1 MNYFYPCIKFN
12 VFLPRFATLHFSCSL
27 NYEMIFLTYPDN
39 WILEVE
45 YNPLMLTLQMNF
57 PYSYESIVEIFLFE
71 EFYGIYPFVMVSM
84 TLLYCVVHVCM
95 FIQLTCEWLALLIFS
110 NFSDTFSTVLY
121 LTKYQFRFWC
131 LLFLVLWSS
140 HNIYKIQQWYVLS
153 EQLTLLIMYGNVVMG
168 K

>member
-1 MNYFYPCIKFN
+1 MCFYLVSLRYTRKKKPELPFDIFHFLTPLKF
-12 VFLPRFATLHFSCSL
+12 HFSCSL

-71 EFYGIYPFVMVSM
+71 EFYGIYLFVMVSM

-110 NFSDTFSTVLY
+110 NFFDTFSTLLY
-121 LTKYQFRFWC
+121 LTKYKFRFWC
-131 LLFLVLWSS
+131 LLF
-140 HNIYKIQQWYVLS
+140 
-153 EQLTLLIMYGNVVMG
+153 
-168 K
+168 